1 MRNGKTIMNKEIKN
15 VVENELFEKIK
26 WINKFSENDYK
37 MIQKYSKS
45 KPEIITFNS
54 SSLWG
59 IFICKKAKKQYLF
72 KILI

>member
-1 MRNGKTIMNKEIKN
+1 MNKEIKN

-59 IFICKKAKKQYLF
+59 IFISRKQKNNICLRF
-72 KILI
+72 